1 MSMRV
6 DSEDAELDEIN
17 VTPMVDLFMVLMLIF
32 IIMTTTQLA
41 GLKVHLPS
49 AQSKSTL
56 DKDTKTIAITVSNEG
71 KIFFDS
77 YAVTLPELQQRLV
90 AQRAATPDCQIVGRG
105 DDQTDYQK
113 VVEVLDAIQL
123 ADITQVGLVIN
134 PHH

>member
-6 DSEDAELDEIN
+6 DSEDAELYEIN

-90 AQRAATPDCQIVGRG
+90 AQRAATPDCQIVVRG
-105 DDQTDYQK
+105 DDKTEYQK

-123 ADITQVGLVIN
+123 ADITKVGLVIK